1 MEGKSLL
8 KKMRILDFTRV
19 LSGPFA
25 TMMLGDLG
33 AEVIK
38 IEPPNGDESRSWP
51 PILKNG
57 VSAYFL
63 ALNRNKRSLALNLK
77 EERARNIV
85 LRLAA
90 ETDVVMENFT
100 PGVVAK
106 LRIDYE
112 TLKKENPGLI
122 YCSISGFGQDGPY
135 RNKKAYDPIIQ
146 GMTGLMSITGE
157 RDGSPAKIGIPIT
170 DLIAASHAV
179 TAILAA
185 YISRLETG
193 KGQYID
199 ASLYDGVISWLT
211 IMAMDYFA
219 SGKPPERWGLDH
231 IHRVP
236 ARAFIASD
244 GRWVQVA
251 ATSDLMYSKFC
262 NLLGLEELIDDPRF
276 ATNNDR
282 VLHREE
288 IMPLFEWKMKQKPSQ
303 EWLQIFEEAGI
314 PCGPILDMGEVFA
327 APHVKARDMMFTMPH
342 PIENEIP
349 QLGFPYKFSEA
360 SPSARLRPP
369 LLGEHAEIILSQ
381 QLGMDREEISK
392 LIEERVVARP
402 EEKKLMEGETV

>member
-1 MEGKSLL
+1 MQSEPLL

-63 ALNRNKRSLALNLK
+63 ALNRNKRSIALNLK
-77 EERARNIV
+77 EERAQNIV
-85 LRLAA
+85 LKLAA
-90 ETDVVMENFT
+90 GADVVVENFT

-106 LRIDYE
+106 LGIDYE
-112 TLKKENPGLI
+112 TVKKENPAII
-122 YCSISGFGQDGPY
+122 YCAISGFGQDGPY
-135 RNKKAYDPIIQ
+135 RDKKAYDPIIQ

-157 RDGSPAKIGIPIT
+157 RGGSPVKIGIPIT
-170 DLIAASHAV
+170 DLSAASHAV
-179 TAILAA
+179 SAILAA
-185 YISRLETG
+185 YISRIETG

-199 ASLYDGVISWLT
+199 VSLYDGVISWLT

-219 SGKPPERWGLDH
+219 TGKAPERWGLDH

-236 ARAFIASD
+236 ARAFLASD
-244 GRWVQVA
+244 GRWVQVT
-251 ATSDLMYSKFC
+251 ATSDLMYAKFC
-262 NLLGLEELIDDPRF
+262 RLLGLEELIDDPRF
-276 ATNNDR
+276 AANTDR
-282 VLHREE
+282 VRHRDQ
-288 IMPLFEWKMKQKPSQ
+288 IMPLFEGKMKEKTSR

-327 APHVKARDMMFTMPH
+327 APHVKARDLMFTMPH
-342 PIENEIP
+342 PIEKQIP

-369 LLGEHAEIILSQ
+369 LLGEHADIILSQ
-381 QLGMDREEISK
+381 QLGMDKEEIRK
-392 LIEERVVARP
+392 LIEEKVV
-402 EEKKLMEGETV
+402 MV